1 MRSLIGRGSCALVHG
16 VRKRCT
22 ITISTSAISASAIAS
37 RLAATNSV
45 LAPVW
50 IALKIGAPSPSG
62 VMNAAMVASEIV
74 VTVATRTPAMIAGTA
89 SGSSTRVSDWRRV
102 RPMPSAASLAS
113 SRHLLEPGQRVAEQD
128 QQRVGDQRDLDGQ
141 PADAR

>member
-1 MRSLIGRGSCALVHG
+1 M
-16 VRKRCT
+16 
-22 ITISTSAISASAIAS
+22 
-37 RLAATNSV
+37 

-74 VTVATRTPAMIAGTA
+74 VTVATRIPATMAGSA
-89 SGSSTRVSDWRRV
+89 SGSSMRVSVCARV

-113 SRHLLEPGQRVAEQD
+113 AGTSRSPVSVLRKRISSV
-128 QQRVGDQRDLDGQ
+128 
-141 PADAR
+141 